1 MQRQDI
7 LHNSD
12 AEVEEI
18 TTKALNL
25 VHDLDPPKDLRAAVF
40 TQACQMYA
48 SKQILLTEPRPLDLA
63 DLRGNGARR

>member
-12 AEVEEI
+12 EEVADNI
-18 TTKALNL
+18 AKALLL
-25 VHDLDPPKDLRAAVF
+25 VIELDPDEDLRAAVF

-48 SKQILLTEPRPLDLA
+48 SKQILLTEPRPLDLS